1 MFLLI
6 LLQPAPPSPLAP
18 APVASTPGPHP
29 HPGPAPVAG
38 VEPLISGWK
47 YSMRLHSEV
56 GFCLCHSC
64 RLVPALYAGS
74 TKLCVASARSS
85 CGPHRA
91 GEAEVGQGSRPP
103 ARHGTAGLPVP
114 APSDSSELTGGP
126 HLCFSPAGVVG
137 SPVPQGHP
145 CRLQGLHP
153 VPLPRQSAEKGPELG
168 PTASSLPGP
177 HFPPGLP
184 DGAFGL
190 RWPQA
195 QAAPGRGLCTAPHEH
210 RPPSVLWPRAA

>member
-6 LLQPAPPSPLAP
+6 LLQPAPPPPP
-18 APVASTPGPHP
+18 APPPWLAWNHSFPGGSIRCVFTAKWVFAFVTVEGWCRPFTQVPLSSVSPQHGAAAAP
-29 HPGPAPVAG
+29 TGPA
-38 VEPLISGWK
+38 
-47 YSMRLHSEV
+47 RL
-56 GFCLCHSC
+56 
-64 RLVPALYAGS
+64 RW
-74 TKLCVASARSS
+74 AR
-85 CGPHRA
+85 GA
-91 GEAEVGQGSRPP
+91 ARPP